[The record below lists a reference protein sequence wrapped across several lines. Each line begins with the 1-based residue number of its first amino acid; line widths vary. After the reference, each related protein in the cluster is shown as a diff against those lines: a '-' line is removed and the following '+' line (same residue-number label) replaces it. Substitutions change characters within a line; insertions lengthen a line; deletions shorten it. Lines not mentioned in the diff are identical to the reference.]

1 MSQASEVS
9 RVKGYFLETI
19 KRVKELIK
27 NSKNHKI
34 SPKQIQQAMC
44 ANILWRWDD
53 YAREYKQYK
62 KFQKCANM
70 EEFLTSLF
78 ETDLATIQHIV
89 HALSEYKNIT
99 GDVAGC
105 MRIEIYDS

>member
-19 KRVKELIK
+19 NRVRQIIK
-27 NSKNHKI
+27 NSDGQI
-34 SPKQIQQAMC
+34 APKQIQQAMC

-53 YAREYKQYK
+53 YAREYKQYE

-70 EEFLTSLF
+70 NEFLASLF

-89 HALSEYKNIT
+89 HALGEYKNVIN
-99 GDVAGC
+99 DVAGC
-105 MRIEIYDS
+105 MRIEI